1 MKPRRFNVA
10 RFNVAIGGANR
21 VSTLLACIVLAIPAV
36 AAADFTEFVDTK
48 IGGSY
53 RGHTFPGA
61 ACPFGM
67 VQASP
72 DTGLCDWDHCSGYV
86 WEDPCIYGFSQTH
99 LSGTGCPDLADV
111 RLLPFTEDFDSPTLA
126 LGVLPRIFVPSA
138 DALAFTRSRLPTR
151 A

>member
-1 MKPRRFNVA
+1 MKKTRNGRDRA
-10 RFNVAIGGANR
+10 RPG
-21 VSTLLACIVLAIPAV
+21 TLVVLCMVLAGL
-36 AAADFTEFVDTK
+36 AAPPSPVDCVDTR

-61 ACPFGM
+61 SCPFAL

-86 WEDPCIYGFSQTH
+86 WEDPFVYGFTQTH

-111 RLLPFTEDFDSPTLA
+111 RLLPFTDDFADPDPCTWKLA
-126 LGVLPRIFVPSA
+126 KDVRTEQGRPGLYAVA
-138 DALAFTRSRLPTR
+138 SRTR

>member
-1 MKPRRFNVA
+1 MKKV
-10 RFNVAIGGANR
+10 IGAFCALGVLA
-21 VSTLLACIVLAIPAV
+21 LLAV
-36 AAADFTEFVDTK
+36 AEPTQLVDTR

-61 ACPFGM
+61 ACPFAM

-99 LSGTGCPDLADV
+99 LSGTG
-111 RLLPFTEDFDSPTLA
+111 
-126 LGVLPRIFVPSA
+126 
-138 DALAFTRSRLPTR
+138 
-151 A
+151 

>member
-1 MKPRRFNVA
+1 MNIRLNLCTTFA
-10 RFNVAIGGANR
+10 AAA
-21 VSTLLACIVLAIPAV
+21 LV
-36 AAADFTEFVDTK
+36 AAAAPADPVDAVDTR

-61 ACPFGM
+61 TCPFSL

-72 DTGLCDWDHCSGYV
+72 DTGFCDWDHCSGYV

-111 RLLPFTEDFDSPTLA
+111 RILPFSRDFA
-126 LGVLPRIFVPSA
+126 YSA
-138 DALAFTRSRLPTR
+138 ADLL
-151 A
+151 